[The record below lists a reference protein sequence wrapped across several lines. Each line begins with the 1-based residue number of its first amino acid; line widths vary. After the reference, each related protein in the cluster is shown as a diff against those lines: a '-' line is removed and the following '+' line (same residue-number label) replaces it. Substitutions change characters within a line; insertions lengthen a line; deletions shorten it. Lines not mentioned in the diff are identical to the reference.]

1 MNSHHKIISVNELNT
16 DNIVLCYG
24 HFDLIHPGHLRYLQY
39 AKTLA
44 NNLVVAL
51 MSDKELN
58 GENQKSYL
66 EDERAES
73 VANLQIVDHV
83 IVLNNELTLDCLID
97 IVKPKVLVL
106 GKEFEQ
112 NQSEQINL
120 AVNAVK
126 NHGKVVF
133 HAGETHYFNANL
145 LFKNV
150 ADIEVNSKNQLNK
163 ICKNYKITL
172 RDIQKKL
179 SNFSNSELVVIGDT
193 IVDNYVACDAIGMS
207 AEAPV
212 LVVKEL
218 ENREFIGGAAIVAS
232 HVAALGAKCHYI
244 SVVGEDDQSNMV
256 SKSLIGKNIGIDL
269 IVDASRPTT
278 YKTRYMVEN
287 QKLFRVSRIKDHK
300 ISAEI
305 EQKIIDKLTVLAP
318 NIDGILVS
326 DFIYG
331 VITQNILDFIIKLS
345 KQFNIKLYGDLQ
357 CSSQAG
363 KVSKFRDFDLI
374 TPTEKESRIA
384 LDDNE
389 SGVEWVATTLLKNTN
404 SKNIEQEII
413 DNLTVLAPN
422 IDGILVSDFVYG
434 VVTQNILDT
443 IVKLSKQFN
452 FKLYGDLQCSSQAGK
467 VSKFSGFDLITPTEK
482 ESRIA
487 LDDNESGIEWVA
499 TTLLKDTNSK
509 NMLMKLGSDGF
520 IAYSSNLADRQDF
533 PALSVNPVDVTGA
546 GDSLFAAMS
555 VSLSSG
561 ASLIEASVI
570 GTCMASLAVKEVG
583 NTAIANSKL
592 SQYMSDILE

>member
-126 NHGKVVF
+126 NHSKVVF

-145 LFKNV
+145 LFKNIV
-150 ADIEVNSKNQLNK
+150 DIEVNSKNQLNK

-179 SNFSNSELVVIGDT
+179 SNFSNSELIVIGDT

-244 SVVGEDDQSNMV
+244 SVVGKDDQSNMV
-256 SKSLIGKNIGIDL
+256 SKSLIGQNIGIDL
-269 IVDASRPTT
+269 IVDESRPTT

-363 KVSKFRDFDLI
+363 KVSKFSDFDLI

-404 SKNIEQEII
+404 SKN
-413 DNLTVLAPN
+413 
-422 IDGILVSDFVYG
+422 
-434 VVTQNILDT
+434 
-443 IVKLSKQFN
+443 
-452 FKLYGDLQCSSQAGK
+452 
-467 VSKFSGFDLITPTEK
+467 
-482 ESRIA
+482 
-487 LDDNESGIEWVA
+487 
-499 TTLLKDTNSK
+499 
-509 NMLMKLGSDGF
+509 MLMKLGSDGF
-520 IAYSSNLADRQDF
+520 IAYSKNLIDRQDF

-546 GDSLFAAMS
+546 GDSLFAVMS

-561 ASLIEASVI
+561 ANLIEASVI
-570 GTCMASLAVKEVG
+570 GTCMASLAVKDIG
-583 NTAIANSKL
+583 NTPITNDRL
-592 SQYMSDILE
+592 NQYIYEVLH

>member
-51 MSDKELN
+51 MSDKELHS
-58 GENQKSYL
+58 ENQKSYL

-73 VANLQIVDHV
+73 VANLQIVDYV

-126 NHGKVVF
+126 NHGKIVF

-150 ADIEVNSKNQLNK
+150 VDIEVNSKNQLNK

-256 SKSLIGKNIGIDL
+256 SKSLIGQNIGIDL
-269 IVDASRPTT
+269 IVDESRPTT

-331 VITQNILDFIIKLS
+331 VITQNILDVIIELS

-363 KVSKFRDFDLI
+363 KVSKFSDFDLI

-404 SKNIEQEII
+404 SKN
-413 DNLTVLAPN
+413 
-422 IDGILVSDFVYG
+422 
-434 VVTQNILDT
+434 
-443 IVKLSKQFN
+443 
-452 FKLYGDLQCSSQAGK
+452 
-467 VSKFSGFDLITPTEK
+467 
-482 ESRIA
+482 
-487 LDDNESGIEWVA
+487 
-499 TTLLKDTNSK
+499 
-509 NMLMKLGSDGF
+509 MLMKLGSDGF
-520 IAYSSNLADRQDF
+520 IAYSKNLIDRQDF

-546 GDSLFAAMS
+546 GDSLFAVMS

-561 ASLIEASVI
+561 ANLIEASVI
-570 GTCMASLAVKEVG
+570 GTCMASLAVKDIG
-583 NTAIANSKL
+583 NTPITNDRL
-592 SQYMSDILE
+592 NQYIYEVLH

>member
-73 VANLQIVDHV
+73 VANLQIVDYV

-120 AVNAVK
+120 AVNAAK
-126 NHGKVVF
+126 NHSKVVF

-256 SKSLIGKNIGIDL
+256 SKSLIGQNIGVDL
-269 IVDASRPTT
+269 IVDESRPTT

-326 DFIYG
+326 DFVYG
-331 VITQNILDFIIKLS
+331 VVTQNVLNTISNLS
-345 KQFNIKLYGDLQ
+345 KQFDIKLYGDLQ
-357 CSSQAG
+357 CSSQIG
-363 KVSKFRDFDLI
+363 KVSKF
-374 TPTEKESRIA
+374 
-384 LDDNE
+384 N
-389 SGVEWVATTLLKNTN
+389 
-404 SKNIEQEII
+404 
-413 DNLTVLAPN
+413 
-422 IDGILVSDFVYG
+422 
-434 VVTQNILDT
+434 
-443 IVKLSKQFN
+443 
-452 FKLYGDLQCSSQAGK
+452 
-467 VSKFSGFDLITPTEK
+467 GFDLITPTEK

-487 LDDNESGIEWVA
+487 LDDDESGIEWVA
-499 TTLLKDTNSK
+499 TTLLKNTNSK

-520 IAYSSNLADRQDF
+520 IAYSKNLIDRQDF

-546 GDSLFAAMS
+546 GDSLFAVMS

-561 ASLIEASVI
+561 ANLIEASVI
-570 GTCMASLAVKEVG
+570 GTCMASLAVKDIG
-583 NTAIANSKL
+583 NTPITNDRL
-592 SQYMSDILE
+592 NQYIYEVLH

>member
-256 SKSLIGKNIGIDL
+256 SKSLIGQNIGVDL
-269 IVDASRPTT
+269 IVDESRPTT

-404 SKNIEQEII
+404 SKN
-413 DNLTVLAPN
+413 
-422 IDGILVSDFVYG
+422 
-434 VVTQNILDT
+434 
-443 IVKLSKQFN
+443 
-452 FKLYGDLQCSSQAGK
+452 
-467 VSKFSGFDLITPTEK
+467 
-482 ESRIA
+482 
-487 LDDNESGIEWVA
+487 
-499 TTLLKDTNSK
+499 
-509 NMLMKLGSDGF
+509 MLMKLGSDGF
-520 IAYSSNLADRQDF
+520 IAYSKNLIDRQDF

-546 GDSLFAAMS
+546 GDSLFAVMS

-561 ASLIEASVI
+561 ANLIEASVI
-570 GTCMASLAVKEVG
+570 GTCMASLAVKEIG
-583 NTAIANSKL
+583 NTPITNDRL
-592 SQYMSDILE
+592 NQYIYEVLH

>member
-126 NHGKVVF
+126 NHGKIVF

-150 ADIEVNSKNQLNK
+150 VDIEVNSKNQLNK

-256 SKSLIGKNIGIDL
+256 SKSLIGQNIGVDL
-269 IVDASRPTT
+269 IVDESRPTT

-331 VITQNILDFIIKLS
+331 VITQNILDVIIELS

-363 KVSKFRDFDLI
+363 KVSKFSDFDLI

-404 SKNIEQEII
+404 SKN
-413 DNLTVLAPN
+413 
-422 IDGILVSDFVYG
+422 
-434 VVTQNILDT
+434 
-443 IVKLSKQFN
+443 
-452 FKLYGDLQCSSQAGK
+452 
-467 VSKFSGFDLITPTEK
+467 
-482 ESRIA
+482 
-487 LDDNESGIEWVA
+487 
-499 TTLLKDTNSK
+499 
-509 NMLMKLGSDGF
+509 MLMKLGSDGF
-520 IAYSSNLADRQDF
+520 IAYSKNLIDRQDF

-546 GDSLFAAMS
+546 GDSLFAVMS

-561 ASLIEASVI
+561 ANLIEASVI
-570 GTCMASLAVKEVG
+570 GTCMASLAVKDIG
-583 NTAIANSKL
+583 NTPITNDRL
-592 SQYMSDILE
+592 NQYIYEVLH

>member
-126 NHGKVVF
+126 NHGKIVF

-150 ADIEVNSKNQLNK
+150 VDIEVNSKNQLNK

-244 SVVGEDDQSNMV
+244 SVVGKDDQSNMV
-256 SKSLIGKNIGIDL
+256 SKSLIGQNIGIDL
-269 IVDASRPTT
+269 IVDESRPTT

-326 DFIYG
+326 DFVYG
-331 VITQNILDFIIKLS
+331 VVTQNVLNTISNLS
-345 KQFNIKLYGDLQ
+345 KQFDIKLYGDLQ
-357 CSSQAG
+357 CSSQIG
-363 KVSKFRDFDLI
+363 KVSKF
-374 TPTEKESRIA
+374 
-384 LDDNE
+384 N
-389 SGVEWVATTLLKNTN
+389 
-404 SKNIEQEII
+404 
-413 DNLTVLAPN
+413 
-422 IDGILVSDFVYG
+422 
-434 VVTQNILDT
+434 
-443 IVKLSKQFN
+443 
-452 FKLYGDLQCSSQAGK
+452 
-467 VSKFSGFDLITPTEK
+467 GFDLITPTEK

-487 LDDNESGIEWVA
+487 LDDDESGIEWVA
-499 TTLLKDTNSK
+499 TTLLKNTNSK

-520 IAYSSNLADRQDF
+520 IAYSKNLIDRQDF

-546 GDSLFAAMS
+546 GDSLFAVMS

-561 ASLIEASVI
+561 ANLIEASVI
-570 GTCMASLAVKEVG
+570 GTCMASLAVKEIG
-583 NTAIANSKL
+583 NTPITNDRL
-592 SQYMSDILE
+592 NQYIYEVLH

>member
-1 MNSHHKIISVNELNT
+1 MNSHHKIISVNKLNT

-256 SKSLIGKNIGIDL
+256 SKSLIGQNIGIDL
-269 IVDASRPTT
+269 IVDESRPTT

-331 VITQNILDFIIKLS
+331 VITQNILDVIIELS

-363 KVSKFRDFDLI
+363 KVSKFSDFDLI

-404 SKNIEQEII
+404 SKN
-413 DNLTVLAPN
+413 
-422 IDGILVSDFVYG
+422 
-434 VVTQNILDT
+434 
-443 IVKLSKQFN
+443 
-452 FKLYGDLQCSSQAGK
+452 
-467 VSKFSGFDLITPTEK
+467 
-482 ESRIA
+482 
-487 LDDNESGIEWVA
+487 
-499 TTLLKDTNSK
+499 
-509 NMLMKLGSDGF
+509 MLMKLGSDGF
-520 IAYSSNLADRQDF
+520 IAYSKNLIDRQDF

-546 GDSLFAAMS
+546 GDSLFAVMS

-561 ASLIEASVI
+561 ANLIEASVI
-570 GTCMASLAVKEVG
+570 GTCMASLAVKEIG
-583 NTAIANSKL
+583 NTPITNDRL
-592 SQYMSDILE
+592 NQYIYEVLH